1 MGHGR
6 TEGRPRGV
14 INIVSNQNLCNIFN
28 IGECMRFDA
37 NHLLQ
42 TVSESVKAYRYARQ
56 WSQQDLADRSLVSR
70 GMIVR
75 IESGEGN
82 VSLATLGK
90 IALAFGV
97 PFTDIVAERAQEER
111 ASAVIAEHR
120 IQVWQGARPGTKV
133 TLLESFVGQRMT
145 DFFEWTVA
153 PGDRYQGEPDLKGS
167 KEMIY
172 VVKGVLTLEHEDGT
186 RILKPGESIVF
197 PSDRQYALVNNGKSP
212 LRFVLSVIG

>member
-1 MGHGR
+1 MGSGQ
-6 TEGRPRGV
+6 TESRSQGV
-14 INIVSNQNLCNIFN
+14 FNIVFSPTMCNIFD
-28 IGECMRFDA
+28 IGNCMRFDA

-42 TVSESVKAYRYARQ
+42 TVSENVRAHRLERQ
-56 WSQQDLADRSLVSR
+56 WSQQDLAERSLVSR

-97 PFTDIVAERAQEER
+97 PFTDIVTERNEEEIGE
-111 ASAVIAEHR
+111 SQIAEHR

-172 VVKGVLTLEHEDGT
+172 VVKGILTLEHEDGS

-197 PSDRQYALVNNGKSP
+197 PSDRQYALVNNGKST